1 MPYSVDLISI
11 GQKED
16 LAKKYSSQALYEV
29 KSDIY
34 GCCIKLLTD
43 LSAVKNRWEENF
55 FFASQSIRS
64 HGRLYVVTDPS
75 IEANRVYYDPQSK
88 TAFLMNIDYYG
99 WIKSLALS
107 LAGDVLED
115 DHEIYSVHA
124 ACLDFEGK
132 GVCLLGGSGVGKT
145 THTYGLL
152 RAKEARVVSD
162 DWFFARI
169 YGDDILAYSS
179 EKNFYIRADL
189 ANIWKEFEG
198 LVQRAEFDNLGRAVV
213 DLRWAIGKGR
223 IMPLTT
229 MKKTIILQRDAEDKE
244 VIRKLEPAKAL
255 MLLEDNN
262 YYNPH
267 LLIKNEF
274 KQNLRKRFFQALLE
288 RTDVYLVNTIGSP
301 EESHQIIKE
310 IAFER

>member
-1 MPYSVDLISI
+1 MAYSLELISI
-11 GQKED
+11 QEKEG
-16 LAKKYSSQALYEV
+16 LARKYSSQVLYEV
-29 KSDIY
+29 KSEIY

-43 LSAVKNRWEENF
+43 LQAVKNRWEENF

-64 HGRLYVVTDPS
+64 HGRLYVVSDPS
-75 IEANRVYYDPQSK
+75 VEANKVYYDPQSK
-88 TAFLMNIDYYG
+88 TAFLVNIDYHG

-115 DHEIYSVHA
+115 EHGIYSVHA
-124 ACLDFEGK
+124 ACLDFGGR

-152 RAKEARVVSD
+152 RAKEVRVVSD
-162 DWFFARI
+162 DWFYARI

-189 ANIWKEFEG
+189 ATIWKEFEG
-198 LVQRAEFDNLGRAVV
+198 LVQQAEFDNFGRAVV

-223 IMPLTT
+223 IMPMTT
-229 MKKTIILQRDAEDKE
+229 MKMAIILQRDLKE
-244 VIRKLEPAKAL
+244 KAVVQELDPAKAL
-255 MLLEDNN
+255 KLLEDNG

-267 LLIKNEF
+267 LLVNNDF
-274 KQNLRKRFFQALLE
+274 KHNLRSRFFQTLLE
-288 RTDVYLVNTIGSP
+288 RTNVYLVNTIGTP
-301 EESHQIIKE
+301 EESHRIIKE
-310 IAFER
+310 VVSGE

>member
-1 MPYSVDLISI
+1 MPYSIELISI

-16 LAKKYSSQALYEV
+16 LARKYSSQVLYEV
-29 KSDIY
+29 KSEIY
-34 GCCIKLLTD
+34 GCCIKLLTG

-64 HGRLYVVTDPS
+64 HGRLYAVSDPS
-75 IEANRVYYDPQSK
+75 IEANKVYYDPQSK

-132 GVCLLGGSGVGKT
+132 GICLLGGSGVGKT

-152 RAKEARVVSD
+152 RIKEARVVSD

-169 YGDDILAYSS
+169 YGDNILAYSS

-189 ANIWKEFEG
+189 ATIWKEFEG

-213 DLRWAIGKGR
+213 DLRWVIGKGR

-244 VIRKLEPAKAL
+244 VVRKLEPAKAL

-310 IAFER
+310 IAFEK

>member
-1 MPYSVDLISI
+1 MAYTLELISI
-11 GQKED
+11 DNKED
-16 LAKKYSSQALYEV
+16 LAKRYSSKMLYEI

-34 GCCIKLLTD
+34 GCCIKLLTSSRSIRD
-43 LSAVKNRWEENF
+43 RWEENF

-64 HGRLYVVTDPS
+64 HGRLYAVSDPS
-75 IEANRVYYDPQSK
+75 IEANKVYYDPQSK

-189 ANIWKEFEG
+189 ATIWKEFEG

-244 VIRKLEPAKAL
+244 VVKKLDPAKAL
-255 MLLEDNN
+255 MLLENNN

-274 KQNLRKRFFQALLE
+274 KRNLRKRFFQALLE

-310 IAFER
+310 IAFEK